1 MGAQLEDPL
10 DIGGVTV
17 PNRLY
22 RAPLLECAGNG
33 PDAVDALVADLEPA
47 AASGVG
53 LVFQGATIVRGEGG
67 CAAPGMTRVHD
78 DDFVA
83 ELAALTDAIHD
94 HGAKI
99 FVQLE
104 HGGLRSM
111 ETWHAG
117 YRREHPDQRQL
128 AVSKP
133 PWQLRALDRVGLLD
147 YDPHVV
153 TTSEVEAL
161 AADFGRAARRCVDA
175 GYDGIHLAGANMGLL
190 HQFATPF
197 YNRRDDRFGDRGAF
211 FERVLD
217 EIRAR
222 AGDVPVVTKV
232 PAETPAPRIVR
243 RHLDLADG
251 VALADRLAAAGYDA
265 VVPVQ
270 TNVFWDM
277 SIVRGAY
284 PKRAWTDESLQDAYA
299 TAFGSRWRA
308 LAVRA
313 LNRLQARR
321 MDFDGPWNAAF
332 CRRVRD
338 RVDVPVLCE
347 GGVRERGEMD
357 RLLGAAR
364 DDPDGAAAA
373 AAADAV
379 GMARPF
385 YAEPR
390 LGARLLDDD
399 GRDHVA
405 AGTRVVCESCNNCT
419 VPQATGEPGVCRT
432 PTVLRERGRRERDGA
447 YDRDV
452 DDRETGK
459 GDADGPTD
467 R

>member
-1 MGAQLEDPL
+1 MGAQLEDSL
-10 DIGGVTV
+10 EIGSVTV

-33 PDAVDALVADLEPA
+33 PDAVETLIADLEPA

-53 LVFQGATIVRGEGG
+53 LVFQGATIVRGDGG

-78 DDFVA
+78 DDFVSR
-83 ELAALTDAIHD
+83 LAALTDAIHD

-111 ETWHAG
+111 ETWHAD
-117 YRREHPDQRQL
+117 YRREHPDLRQL
-128 AVSKP
+128 AVSQP
-133 PWQLRALDRVGLLD
+133 PWQLRALDRVGFLD
-147 YDPHVV
+147 YDPHVM
-153 TTSEVEAL
+153 TTSEVKEL
-161 AADFGRAARRCVDA
+161 AADFGQAARRCADA

-211 FERVLD
+211 FELVLD
-217 EIRAR
+217 EIRSR

-232 PAETPAPRIVR
+232 PAETPAPRLVP
-243 RHLDLADG
+243 RHLDLRDG
-251 VALADRLAAAGYDA
+251 VALAERLADYGYDA

-284 PKRAWTDESLQDAYA
+284 PKRAWTDDSLQDAYA
-299 TAFGSRWRA
+299 DAFGSRWRA
-308 LAVRA
+308 LSVRA

-321 MDFDGPWNAAF
+321 MDFDAPWNADF
-332 CRRVRD
+332 CRRVRN

-357 RLLGAAR
+357 RLLGS
-364 DDPDGAAAA
+364 DGDSSDPP
-373 AAADAV
+373 AADAV

-390 LGARLLDDD
+390 LAARLLDAPD
-399 GRDHVA
+399 RDHV
-405 AGTRVVCESCNNCT
+405 TPDVHVVCESCNNCT
-419 VPQATGEPGVCRT
+419 VPQATGERGVCRT
-432 PTVLRERGRRERDGA
+432 PSVLRERGRLEKRGA
-447 YDRDV
+447 YTLEEQAVDGSEAEDGDV
-452 DDRETGK
+452 SGR
-459 GDADGPTD
+459 
-467 R
+467 

>member
-1 MGAQLEDPL
+1 MTSALADTLE
-10 DIGGVTV
+10 IGDVTV

-33 PDAVDALVADLEPA
+33 PGAVETLIADLEPA

-53 LVFQGATIVRGEGG
+53 LVFQGATIVRPEGG

-78 DDFVA
+78 DAFVSS
-83 ELAALTDAIHD
+83 LSALTDAIHA
-94 HGAKI
+94 HGGRI

-111 ETWHAG
+111 ETWNAQ
-117 YRREHPDQRQL
+117 YRREHPDLSQL
-128 AVSKP
+128 AVSRP
-133 PWQLRALDRVGLLD
+133 PWQLRALDRVGFLD
-147 YDPHVV
+147 YDPHVM
-153 TTSEVEAL
+153 TTAEVEAL

-197 YNRRDDRFGDRGAF
+197 YNRRDDRFGDHGAF
-211 FERVLD
+211 FELVLD
-217 EIRAR
+217 EIRER

-232 PAETPAPRIVR
+232 PAETPAPRLVR
-243 RHLDLADG
+243 RHLSLADG
-251 VALADRLAAAGYDA
+251 VALAERLADYGYDA

-284 PKRAWTDESLQDAYA
+284 PKRAWTDESLQAAYRD
-299 TAFGSRWRA
+299 AFGSRWRI

-321 MDFDGPWNAAF
+321 MNFDAPWNADF
-332 CRRVRD
+332 CRQVRD

-357 RLLGAAR
+357 ALLGAD
-364 DDPDGAAAA
+364 DDPP
-373 AAADAV
+373 AADAV

-385 YAEPR
+385 YA
-390 LGARLLDDD
+390 
-399 GRDHVA
+399 
-405 AGTRVVCESCNNCT
+405 
-419 VPQATGEPGVCRT
+419 
-432 PTVLRERGRRERDGA
+432 
-447 YDRDV
+447 
-452 DDRETGK
+452 
-459 GDADGPTD
+459 
-467 R
+467 